1 MTRKSRR
8 INSAKSTSANQARL
22 RQLGIL
28 NGKLNLPDDL
38 DAPLAEDVL
47 ATFEEEW
54 SSEADKRGY
63 REL

>member
-1 MTRKSRR
+1 
-8 INSAKSTSANQARL
+8 
-22 RQLGIL
+22 
-28 NGKLNLPDDL
+28 L